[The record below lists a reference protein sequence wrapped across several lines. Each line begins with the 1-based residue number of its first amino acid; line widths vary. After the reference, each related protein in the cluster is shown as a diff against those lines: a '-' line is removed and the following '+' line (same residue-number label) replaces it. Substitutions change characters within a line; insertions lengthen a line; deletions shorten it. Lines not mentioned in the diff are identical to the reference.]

1 MAEKVHKHWQQFFIF
16 YLLVGRPTLQLRDTI
31 HVLQFIIPS
40 STSIL
45 KYKIN
50 QLYITQ
56 ISFCLLSFFLSIY
69 LPSFL
74 PSFHFLSLSIYF
86 LSWLSWWPS
95 QYRIQLQQTRP
106 RINPWV
112 RKIPWTRKWLLT
124 PVFLP
129 GTEGLSRHKEPDKT

>member
-69 LPSFL
+69 LPSF
-74 PSFHFLSLSIYF
+74 PLSIFSLYLFSLLAF
-86 LSWLSWWPS
+86 LVAQSVQNSAA
-95 QYRIQLQQTRP
+95 T
-106 RINPWV
+106 
-112 RKIPWTRKWLLT
+112 
-124 PVFLP
+124 
-129 GTEGLSRHKEPDKT
+129 DKTQDQSMGQEDPLDKEMATHSRILAWDRGAQQAQRAR